1 MKKLLSIIL
10 VVVMLTAT
18 LPAIAAESKL
28 PFTDVGAKKWYYAA
42 VASAY
47 ESGIMQGKTETTFA
61 PMENMTRAQLVTI
74 LSRLVLADTAGK
86 GASLTFKDVKK
97 NAWYADA
104 VGWAV
109 EKGLVTGYD
118 DNTFR
123 PNANVLRQELA
134 VLFARFL
141 DFYYIELPEDASAT
155 LADSKKFPDWAADG
169 INKLCRTGLV
179 GGDQNGKF
187 NPKASANRAE
197 IATILTRYTAALE
210 KAPDPMT
217 KRLQNAGKIAG
228 NGNMTYIYFKDSY
241 DIENGYIETQ
251 FLTALG
257 LDPEKYTLVDFSDAE
272 LEQMKEQIRKTE
284 DESFFIYRTKVTVT
298 NTVTGESTPETSVTF
313 RAFNTVRPFEF
324 VDPDLFESGIPADY
338 YSGMIEE
345 SLYNEGDLGRLD
357 KFFDKLEA
365 GEDVTVSYI
374 GGSITEGA
382 GVRYR
387 EYCYAQLATNYLTKH
402 YPDAKI
408 THNNAG
414 ISGTPSSFGSIRVEK
429 EVLANDPD
437 IVFVEFACNDPQG
450 SEVHFETYESLLR
463 TILGYKE
470 DIAVVI
476 MLSYGGTV
484 FDGPNRSFHKELG
497 KLYGIPVV
505 DVHNPV
511 LRAINDGHF
520 TSEEFAPDGVHPGEF
535 GYGIT
540 AQMITHMYETA
551 LENRK
556 TATEEDLKVTDVDT
570 VKPVTAARYVGLNF
584 IDKSNFTPDSV
595 GSWNSPNTK
604 PIMNADG
611 WRYVKGTGNKPF
623 EFTVNAKN
631 IFISAFPKN
640 SGIIYE
646 ITIDG
651 SAPVLAYI
659 TDETLIMQNEEAAEH
674 KVTIRLAEG
683 FESSDVE
690 LYGIGYN

>member
-1 MKKLLSIIL
+1 MKKFLSLIL
-10 VVVMLTAT
+10 AAVMLTAA
-18 LPAIAAESKL
+18 LPVIAAENDL
-28 PFTDVGAKKWYYAA
+28 PFTDVGAKKWYYDA
-42 VASAY
+42 VATAY
-47 ESGIMQGKTETTFA
+47 TEGIMQGKTDTTFA

-74 LSRLVLADTAGK
+74 LSRLVFADTTGK
-86 GASLTFKDVKK
+86 GASLSFTDVKAK
-97 NAWYADA
+97 AWYADA

-109 EKGLVTGYD
+109 EKGLVTGYE

-141 DFYYIELPEDASAT
+141 DFYFIELPEESTAT
-155 LADSKKFPDWAADG
+155 LADSKKFPGWAADS
-169 INKLCRTGLV
+169 INKLCLTGLV

-187 NPKASANRAE
+187 NPKASATRAE
-197 IATILTRYTAALE
+197 IATILTRYLTACE

-217 KRLQNAGKIAG
+217 KRLENAGKIAG
-228 NGNMTYIYFKDSY
+228 NGNMMFLHFKDSY
-241 DIENGYIETQ
+241 DIENDYIENM
-251 FLTALG
+251 FLTYLG
-257 LDPEKYTLVDFSDAE
+257 LDVAKYTLADFSAEE

-298 NTVTGESTPETSVTF
+298 NTVTGKSTPETSITF

-324 VDPDLFESGIPADY
+324 VDPDLFESGIPEDY

-408 THNNAG
+408 NHNNAG
-414 ISGTPSSFGSIRVEK
+414 ISGTPSSFGNIRVQK
-429 EVLANDPD
+429 DVLANDPD
-437 IVFVEFACNDPQG
+437 IVFVEFACNDSQG
-450 SEVHFETYESLLR
+450 NEYHFETYESLLR

-476 MLSYGGTV
+476 MLSFGGTIP
-484 FDGPNRSFHKELG
+484 DGPNRSFHKELG
-497 KLYGIPVV
+497 KRYGIPVV

-520 TSEEFAPDGVHPGEF
+520 TSEEFVPDGVHPGEF

-551 LENRK
+551 LEKRK
-556 TATEEDLKVTDVDT
+556 TATEDELKVTDVKT
-570 VKPVTAARYVGLNF
+570 VEPITSVRYENVQFL
-584 IDKSNFTPDSV
+584 DKSNFTPDSL
-595 GSWNSPNTK
+595 GSWDSPNAK
-604 PIMNADG
+604 PMMTADG
-611 WRYVKGTGNKPF
+611 WRFAKGKGNKPF
-623 EFTVNAKN
+623 EFTVTAKN
-631 IFISAFPKN
+631 IFVSVFPKDA
-640 SGIIYE
+640 SVVFE
-646 ITIDG
+646 VTIDG
-651 SAPVLAYI
+651 SDPVLAYI
-659 TDETLIMQNEEAAEH
+659 TDETLLLSTDTAAEH
-674 KVTIRLAEG
+674 KVTIRMAEG
-683 FESSDVE
+683 FESSDAE
-690 LYGIGYN
+690 IYGIGYN